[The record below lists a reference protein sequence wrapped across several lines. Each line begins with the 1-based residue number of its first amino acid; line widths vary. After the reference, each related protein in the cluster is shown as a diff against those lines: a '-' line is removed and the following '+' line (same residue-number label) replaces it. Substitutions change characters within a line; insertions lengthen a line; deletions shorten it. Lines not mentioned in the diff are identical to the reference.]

1 MPEHRRDPVRLPQQG
16 GPGEKGQPLDHAGL
30 ETLPFDTCLRLL
42 SSVPVGRIGFYAD
55 GEVVMLPVN
64 HAVDGQDVVFQAAG
78 GSKLTAAEQQ
88 ELVAFEADDYDE
100 RTRAGWSVLVTGRA
114 AVVYDE
120 AETQRLGLLGLLPWA
135 CGVEH
140 PFWIRIRPTSVT
152 GRRIPGTGAG

>member
-1 MPEHRRDPVRLPQQG
+1 MPEGQRGSVHLPGQP
-16 GPGEKGQPLDHAGL
+16 GPGERGHAVDHAGL

-42 SSVPVGRIGFYAD
+42 ASVPLGRIGFYAD
-55 GEVVMLPVN
+55 GEVIILPVN

-100 RTRAGWSVLVTGRA
+100 RTRACWSVLVTGRA
-114 AVVYDE
+114 TVVYDE
-120 AETQRLGLLGLLPWA
+120 AETQRLGLLGLLPWVTA
-135 CGVEH
+135 VEH

-152 GRRIPGTGAG
+152 GRRTPPSGR

>member
-1 MPEHRRDPVRLPQQG
+1 MPEHRRDPVRLPQEG
-16 GPGEKGQPLDHAGL
+16 GPGEQGQPLDHAGL

-42 SSVPVGRIGFYAD
+42 SSVPLGRIGFYAD

>member
-1 MPEHRRDPVRLPQQG
+1 MPGQQG
-16 GPGEKGQPLDHAGL
+16 DQVRARGQGRPPEPGPPEDHAGL

-42 SSVPVGRIGFYAD
+42 ASVPLGRIGFYAD

-88 ELVAFEADDYDE
+88 DQVSFEADDYDE

-114 AVVYDE
+114 TVVYDE
-120 AETQRLGLLGLLPWA
+120 AETQRLGLLGPLPWPA
-135 CGVEH
+135 GVEH

-152 GRRIPGTGAG
+152 GRRIPGRGAG

>member
-1 MPEHRRDPVRLPQQG
+1 
-16 GPGEKGQPLDHAGL
+16 
-30 ETLPFDTCLRLL
+30 
-42 SSVPVGRIGFYAD
+42 VGRIGFYAD

>member
-1 MPEHRRDPVRLPQQG
+1 VPEHRRDPVRLPQEG
-16 GPGEKGQPLDHAGL
+16 GPGEQGQPLDHAGL

-42 SSVPVGRIGFYAD
+42 SSVPLGRIGFYAD

>member
-1 MPEHRRDPVRLPQQG
+1 MPEHRRGPVRLPQQG
-16 GPGEKGQPLDHAGL
+16 GPGEQGQPLDHAGL

-42 SSVPVGRIGFYAD
+42 SSVPLGRIGFYAD

-88 ELVAFEADDYDE
+88 DLVAFEADDYDE

>member
-1 MPEHRRDPVRLPQQG
+1 M
-16 GPGEKGQPLDHAGL
+16 
-30 ETLPFDTCLRLL
+30 
-42 SSVPVGRIGFYAD
+42 
-55 GEVVMLPVN
+55 
-64 HAVDGQDVVFQAAG
+64 
-78 GSKLTAAEQQ
+78 
-88 ELVAFEADDYDE
+88 
-100 RTRAGWSVLVTGRA
+100 TGRA